1 MLVDDE
7 AYYAM
12 YARHLSWGYI
22 DHGPVVAFIIWIF
35 TLIQEN
41 SLTVRF
47 GSVFLMSVLPTILY
61 FFTKTYFNNKSA
73 LILATLVTANLMLH
87 MNSIIITPDVPL
99 AFFTFLAILFYYLAY
114 FGDQKYFY
122 AGGATLGLAVLSKVS
137 ALFPAIGIAIFPFI
151 NKEKRF
157 ILKNVHFY
165 GSFIFAF
172 MFVIPFLKWNFENDM
187 AFIRYQGSHISRG
200 GSINDFFELW
210 IGLFILIGPLYF
222 FYSFAKP
229 LLNVFH
235 WKKLKTEAKY
245 FSIVT
250 LAPLIYFLIHSL
262 FTRLELN
269 WPAPIFFGGAFLLM
283 IEIDKNK
290 KYIRAYYLQIFYS
303 LFLISIIM
311 IQTFYPLIPLKSKSD
326 PTNRYFMYDELIHDT
341 EKIINNPTM
350 SDYRIVSNNFQIASM
365 VNFYLK
371 PKLESVCLSIN
382 YHETLYSF
390 LYNDKDLKG
399 KNFIFIHNKN
409 DFPENLKKY
418 FSDYELIRNSR
429 QYRNNLVIQE
439 YTIWLVKNYS
449 GKS

>member
-1 MLVDDE
+1 MRKLDRATQYALLIGLLVILIRILFISCTMLVDDE

-157 ILKNVHFY
+157 ILKN
-165 GSFIFAF
+165 
-172 MFVIPFLKWNFENDM
+172 
-187 AFIRYQGSHISRG
+187 
-200 GSINDFFELW
+200 
-210 IGLFILIGPLYF
+210 
-222 FYSFAKP
+222 
-229 LLNVFH
+229 
-235 WKKLKTEAKY
+235 
-245 FSIVT
+245 
-250 LAPLIYFLIHSL
+250 
-262 FTRLELN
+262 LE
-269 WPAPIFFGGAFLLM
+269 
-283 IEIDKNK
+283 EI
-290 KYIRAYYLQIFYS
+290 
-303 LFLISIIM
+303 
-311 IQTFYPLIPLKSKSD
+311 
-326 PTNRYFMYDELIHDT
+326 
-341 EKIINNPTM
+341 
-350 SDYRIVSNNFQIASM
+350 
-365 VNFYLK
+365 
-371 PKLESVCLSIN
+371 
-382 YHETLYSF
+382 
-390 LYNDKDLKG
+390 
-399 KNFIFIHNKN
+399 
-409 DFPENLKKY
+409 
-418 FSDYELIRNSR
+418 
-429 QYRNNLVIQE
+429 
-439 YTIWLVKNYS
+439 
-449 GKS
+449 